1 MAKRY
6 EVYLDSYKGE
16 RVVRL
21 TIHNHGNQQ
30 MPFYTLC
37 GCANDM
43 AELAIEILNGV
54 KKLRAEQAE
63 IKHLKKEIAQWEQE
77 QARDNLEI
85 KRLEER
91 YKNLTYSV
99 LEVGT
104 EKCDE

>member
-16 RVVRL
+16 SVVRL
-21 TIHNHGNQQ
+21 TIRNSGNQH
-30 MPFYTLC
+30 MPLYTIC
-37 GCANDM
+37 GNADDM
-43 AELAIEILNGV
+43 AELALEILNAV
-54 KKLRAEQAE
+54 EKLRAEQAE
-63 IKHLKKEIAQWEQE
+63 IKHLKREIEQLKKE